1 MNVFFVLAPKGG
13 GLPEVV
19 TAPLDGTIL
28 PGVTR
33 RSVLEL
39 CRASG
44 AYTVSER
51 KLGMKE
57 VAQAA
62 AEGRLLEAFGTG
74 TAAVIAPVNGIL
86 FKGKVGKETPKRM
99 QLKAS
104 FF

>member
-1 MNVFFVLAPKGG
+1 MNVFFVIAPKEG
-13 GLPEVV
+13 GLPEVI

-33 RSVLEL
+33 RSVLDL

-44 AYTVSER
+44 DYAVSER

-62 AEGRLLEAFGTG
+62 GEGRLLEAFGTG
-74 TAAVIAPVNGIL
+74 TAAVIAPVNSIM
-86 FKGKVGKETPKRM
+86 FQGKVINM
-99 QLKAS
+99 IS
-104 FF
+104 